1 MILFRGKTK
10 NGELVVLTQIRR
22 KLENYQ
28 AIGPHVA
35 AAKKAV
41 AKGQDIGEGSV
52 IGYIITKS
60 GKSISDK
67 AQLQEY
73 VKEGNYDAEYYI
85 EHQVIPAVIKIM
97 RELGY
102 NKEDLIQGGKQHK
115 LSSFG

>member
-1 MILFRGKTK
+1 MRDGKVS
-10 NGELVVLTQIRR
+10 NSDLVVFTQIKR
-22 KLENYQ
+22 KLDKYET
-28 AIGPHVA
+28 IGPHVA

-41 AKGQDIGEGSV
+41 AKGREIDVGSV

-73 VKEGNYDAEYYI
+73 VKEGNYDADYYI
-85 EHQVIPAVIKIM
+85 EHQVVPAVIKVM

-102 NKEDLIQGGKQHK
+102 SKEDLIQGGKQHK
-115 LSSFG
+115 LAFFG